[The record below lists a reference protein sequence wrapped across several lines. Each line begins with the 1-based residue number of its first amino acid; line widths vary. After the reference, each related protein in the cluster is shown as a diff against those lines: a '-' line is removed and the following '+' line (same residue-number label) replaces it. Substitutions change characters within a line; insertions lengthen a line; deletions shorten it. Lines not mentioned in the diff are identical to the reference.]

1 MDKSDANKAA
11 IDGGNKDRVM
21 PIELYQVKHLNNIV
35 EQDHRFVK
43 RINKPM
49 LRFKYFTVASA
60 VLAGIE
66 LMHMVRKSQ
75 LSAKQG
81 PDLTFTEKVLCFG
94 SISAPETTCA

>member
-1 MDKSDANKAA
+1 
-11 IDGGNKDRVM
+11 
-21 PIELYQVKHLNNIV
+21 
-35 EQDHRFVK
+35 
-43 RINKPM
+43 M